1 MRRPAESPVTN
12 RDAARRAWWLLTRTF
27 VGRLLLLSLGVKAVV
42 WTVRAATQSM
52 TALSGLNSVAT
63 ALLLIAVVVIGYRT
77 YIHVKSV
84 VLWRVR
90 RKLTL
95 SYIFIGLVPVLLLV
109 LFFSVAG
116 LLLFS
121 NIGGYLLRARLD
133 TLVDHAQALA
143 QTAAADLAHVR
154 GAAETS
160 AALARHQ
167 QGANAQFPLVSY
179 AVVPASA
186 ACTAGTRPAAGRPVA
201 VSGPWGHTAVPT
213 VVPEWVSCAGY
224 GSLMAGNTPG
234 STRPWITARGV
245 AWVTHDDVR
254 EAVVVDVPLG
264 GMLLDAIRSETGIS
278 VQTLLLYS
286 DDDGPLGDDAT
297 AEPPASSAQ
306 SGSRRQP
313 SKGRILGPANI
324 ALGKGGL
331 TSGYVDWAAL
341 LDYTEWDTG
350 RPQRLIV
357 RFDLALGQVYEHL
370 SESAGRINEISIAQL
385 LLAILAIV
393 AVLFLIILAVA
404 FLMGFVLARSITGA
418 VHELFEGTE
427 RVRGGD
433 FSHKIVVHSRDQLG
447 ELAQSFNS
455 MTASIE
461 DLLVQK
467 AQKERLEQEL
477 RIARGIQMSL
487 LPQGPL
493 NQAGLSFA
501 GHCEPAREV
510 GGDYYDFWAIDEHR
524 FAMLIADVA
533 GKGTSAALYM
543 AELKGIV
550 LSFSQSHVSPRQ
562 LLIDANRIIS
572 NHLDTRRFI
581 TMTYGVVDVRARTLT
596 YARAGHCPLI
606 RLPGPNA
613 LSPAAEVLAPD
624 GLVLGLNIDNGE
636 TFNRLLEEATVP
648 IAPGDVFLLYTDGL
662 TEAMNAA
669 GDFFGEERL
678 SALVQAHG
686 TAPFSQL
693 RDEILGAIVSF
704 VGPVEQQD
712 DMTMLLLRVQDMEPA
727 AA

>member
-1 MRRPAESPVTN
+1 VSN
-12 RDAARRAWWLLTRTF
+12 GDAARRAWQWLTRTF
-27 VGRLLLLSLGVKAVV
+27 VGRMLLLSLGIKAVV
-42 WTVRAATQSM
+42 WTVRAASQSM

-63 ALLLIAVVVIGYRT
+63 ALLLIAVVAIGYRT
-77 YIHVKSV
+77 YVHVKSV

-95 SYIFIGLVPVLLLV
+95 SYVFIGLVPVLLLV

-116 LLLFS
+116 LLLFV
-121 NIGGYLLRARLD
+121 NVGGYLLRGRLT
-133 TLVDHAQALA
+133 TLVDRAEALA

-154 GAAETS
+154 GPADTS

-167 QGANAQFPLVSY
+167 QDANGQFPLVSF

-186 ACTAGTRPAAGRPVA
+186 ACTAGTRPDAGRPIA
-201 VSGPWGHTAVPT
+201 VSGPWGHTTVPA

-224 GSLMAGNTPG
+224 GSLTAGATPR
-234 STRPWITARGV
+234 STRPWIAARGV

-264 GMLLDAIRSETGIS
+264 EMLLDVIRNETGVS
-278 VQTLLLYS
+278 VQTLMLYS
-286 DDDGPLGDDAT
+286 DDDGPLGDAAA
-297 AEPPASSAQ
+297 AEPPASAAQ
-306 SGSRRQP
+306 SGNGSRPRKRLIP
-313 SKGRILGPANI
+313 RAANI
-324 ALGKGGL
+324 SLGNGGL
-331 TSGYVDWAAL
+331 TWGDVTWAAL
-341 LDYTEWDTG
+341 LDYTVWDTG

-427 RVRGGD
+427 KVRSGD

-447 ELAQSFNS
+447 ELAESFNS

-510 GGDYYDFWAIDEHR
+510 GGDYYDFWPIDDHR

-606 RLPGPNA
+606 RLPGPNGP
-613 LSPAAEVLAPD
+613 SHAAEVLAPD
-624 GLVLGLNIDNGE
+624 GLVLGLNIDDGQ

-648 IAPGDVFLLYTDGL
+648 IASGDVFLLYTDGL

-669 GDFFGEERL
+669 GDFFGEDRL
-678 SALVQAHG
+678 SALVQSHG
-686 TAPFSQL
+686 AGPFHLL
-693 RDEILGAIVSF
+693 RDEILGAIATF

-712 DMTMLLLRVQDMEPA
+712 DMTMLLLRVQAMEPA
-727 AA
+727 VA